1 MSNRFHGCLVQVN
14 DTGVL
19 IGGASGVGKSET
31 TLELIE
37 RGHSFVSDD
46 QVCLSLD
53 NGRLK
58 GEAPEAIRGLI
69 EIRGLGILSIPD
81 LYGERCCLAG
91 SVIDL
96 AIHIEPGDDPREF
109 ERVGFSRKEKD
120 FFGIFIPTI
129 VFSGKTVASLATLIE
144 VAVRD
149 HVNRLRGTVPIRKS
163 SRRFG
168 PKALVQ

>member
-1 MSNRFHGCLVQVN
+1 MSNRFHGSLVQVN

-37 RGHSFVSDD
+37 RGHSFISDD

-96 AIHIEPGDDPREF
+96 AIHIEPGDAPIIINIKSRTIDEDCKEF
-109 ERVGFSRKEKD
+109 NE
-120 FFGIFIPTI
+120 ILLNP
-129 VFSGKTVASLATLIE
+129 
-144 VAVRD
+144 AVRLD
-149 HVNRLRGTVPIRKS
+149 TL
-163 SRRFG
+163 
-168 PKALVQ
+168 